1 MLARAG
7 LEFLAELCFLALSG
21 AFYHPLLQD
30 LWSTPCAIT
39 RILREESAPA
49 QRRGHGNPAHES
61 FPLAK
66 PPKMSQLLALCGQ
79 NTKRLIH
86 CSIFIVRKDFCIKA
100 KRFTEIIPKSSSI
113 YQLLGNIIVY

>member
-1 MLARAG
+1 MLPWAG
-7 LEFLAELCFLALSG
+7 LEFLAELRFLALSG
-21 AFYHPLLQD
+21 ASYHPVLQD
-30 LWSTPCAIT
+30 LWAIPCAIT
-39 RILREESAPA
+39 RILKEKSAAA

-66 PPKMSQLLALCGQ
+66 PPKMSQSLALCGQ

-100 KRFTEIIPKSSSI
+100 KRFIEIIPKSSSI
-113 YQLLGNIIVY
+113 YQLLGHIIVH